1 MSKEKEESFSNI
13 KESATTTVRS
23 VIEKN
28 LLKKVYEPKE
38 CQTWTNIIADHCVK
52 ALTELNP
59 NFKYMV
65 STLILQKA
73 DCGISI
79 SGSCYWD
86 SEMDGNVSVTWEN
99 PTMLCIVTAF
109 AVGYN

>member
-1 MSKEKEESFSNI
+1 MSKEESFSTI
-13 KESATTTVRS
+13 KESANNLVRG
-23 VIEKN
+23 VIEKH

-38 CQTWTNIIADHCVK
+38 SQTWTNIIADNCVK

-65 STLILQKA
+65 SSLILQKA
-73 DCGISI
+73 DCGISM

-86 SEMDGNVSVTWEN
+86 SELDGNISITWEN
-99 PTMLCIVTAF
+99 PTLMCIVTVF
-109 AVGYN
+109 AVNYN

>member
-1 MSKEKEESFSNI
+1 MSTKEESFSSL
-13 KESATTTVRS
+13 KETAQNTVKS
-23 VIEKN
+23 VVEKT

-38 CQTWTNIIADHCVK
+38 AQTWTNIIADNCVK
-52 ALTELNP
+52 ALTDLNA

-73 DCGISI
+73 DCGITM

-86 SEMDGNVSVTWEN
+86 SELDGNLTVTVEN
-99 PTMLCIVTAF
+99 PTMLCIVTVF
-109 AVGYN
+109 GTSYN

>member
-1 MSKEKEESFSNI
+1 MSKEENFASI
-13 KESATTTVRS
+13 KENATSTVRG

-28 LLKKVYEPKE
+28 LLKKTYEPKE
-38 CQTWTNIIADHCVK
+38 TQTWTNIIADNCVK

-65 STLILQKA
+65 SSLILQKA
-73 DCGISI
+73 DCGISM

-86 SEMDGNVSVTWEN
+86 SEIDGNVSVTWEN
-99 PTMLCIVTAF
+99 ATILCIVTVF
-109 AVGYN
+109 AVGFN